1 MHSKTPWSPERT
13 KTAPASPTSAAPS
26 VPLIEHES
34 RARMEFAQIVD
45 DEVSEQAERGALR
58 RPHPQAP

>member
-1 MHSKTPWSPERT
+1 
-13 KTAPASPTSAAPS
+13 
-26 VPLIEHES
+26 
-34 RARMEFAQIVD
+34 MEFAQIVD